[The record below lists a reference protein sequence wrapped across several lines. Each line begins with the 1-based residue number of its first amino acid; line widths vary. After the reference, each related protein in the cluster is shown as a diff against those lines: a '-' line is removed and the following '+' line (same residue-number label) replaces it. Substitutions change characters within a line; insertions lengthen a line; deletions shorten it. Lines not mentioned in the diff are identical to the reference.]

1 MSPTTVVAIVPM
13 KPLSQ
18 AKTRLSED
26 LSLGQR
32 GSLTLNL
39 FRRVVKTIAQ
49 TAADPLTR
57 TPIEEVWVVGGDT
70 MVRDAALSHG
80 AQWLEDE
87 ASDLNGTMAMAFRWA
102 LESGRGALFLPAD
115 LPFLGTEDIQGIMS
129 ASGHL
134 KSLVL
139 SPADAEGGTN
149 GILLPPGLPHPF
161 TPMMG
166 LNSFSRHLAQA
177 GSLGLPVAIYY
188 SLGLGFDLDTS
199 EDLQT
204 YERLEPGLLAT
215 LTHQ

>member
-1 MSPTTVVAIVPM
+1 M
-13 KPLSQ
+13 
-18 AKTRLSED
+18 E
-26 LSLGQR
+26 QR
-32 GSLTLNL
+32 GALTLNL
-39 FRRVVKTIAQ
+39 FRRVVKCIAQ
-49 TAADPLTR
+49 TAADPLKR
-57 TPIEEVWVVGGDT
+57 TPIDEVWVVGGDD
-70 MVRDAALSHG
+70 MVRAAAVFHG

-87 ASDLNGTMAMAFRWA
+87 GSDLNETMAIAFRRA
-102 LESGRGALFLPAD
+102 LGSGRGALFLPAD
-115 LPFLGTEDIQGIMS
+115 LPFLGTEDVQGIVG

-188 SLGLGFDLDTS
+188 STGLGFDLDTS

-204 YERLEPGLLAT
+204 YARMEPGLLAT
-215 LTHQ
+215 LTRE